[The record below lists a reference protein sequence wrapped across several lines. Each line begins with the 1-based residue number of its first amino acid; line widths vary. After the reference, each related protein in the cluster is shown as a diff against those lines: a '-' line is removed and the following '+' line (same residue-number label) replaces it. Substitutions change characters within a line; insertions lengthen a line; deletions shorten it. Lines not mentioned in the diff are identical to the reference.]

1 MSKFLL
7 SSRLVAVAS
16 AALSAF
22 SFAAPARAQTA
33 ALTHS
38 QAGYYRLMVGSTEV
52 IALSDG
58 TLPLDTVILAS
69 KDPADTAR
77 LLAKSF
83 LKSTVETSVNAFL
96 FKTGNK
102 TVLVDAG
109 TAELFGP
116 TLNKL
121 PAALRSVGVT
131 PEQITDILV
140 THIHTDHT
148 GGLMQGTA
156 RAFPNAVVHVERKE
170 VAYWLDPA
178 NKATARADLKI
189 FFDQAALKFKPYV
202 DSGQV
207 VPFDGEVTLF
217 PGLTSKPAP
226 GHTPGHTMYVLQDSG
241 DKVVFWGD
249 LVHVAAVQFPN
260 PGVTIQYDVDPVAA
274 EATRRKLF
282 AEAAQQGYLVAP
294 AHVSFPGFGHVSK
307 GAPTVGPF
315 VGSDR
320 LYKEVGEYRYY
331 PVTYNNGAVS
341 PP

>member
-1 MSKFLL
+1 MLKLTP
-7 SSRLVAVAS
+7 SSQLVALALAS
-16 AALSAF
+16 MLTLPLVT
-22 SFAAPARAQTA
+22 PAQAQTA
-33 ALTHS
+33 ALTSS
-38 QAGYYRLMVGSTEV
+38 QAGYYRMMIGHTEV

-58 TLPLDTVILAS
+58 TLPLDTGLLAS

-83 LKSTVETSVNAFL
+83 QKSTVETSVNAFL
-96 FKTGNK
+96 FKTGSK
-102 TVLVDAG
+102 VVLVDAG

-148 GGLMQGTA
+148 GGLMQGTT

-178 NKATARADLKI
+178 NKATARADVKI

-217 PGLTSKPAP
+217 PGLTTKPAP
-226 GHTPGHTMYVLQDSG
+226 GHTPGHTMYVLEDAG
-241 DKVVFWGD
+241 DKIVFWGD

-260 PGVTIQYDVDPVAA
+260 PSVTIQYDVDPVAA
-274 EATRRKLF
+274 AATRRKLF

-307 GAPTVGPF
+307 GAPTVGSS

-331 PVTYNNGAVS
+331 PVPYNNGAS
-341 PP
+341 IQ